1 VILCT
6 PVGTFEP
13 LLKQLGPS
21 LSAGTLLTD
30 VGSTKRS
37 VARLA
42 ESLLPVGVEFV
53 GSHPIAGSEKRGVEF
68 SRADLFSNQLCLL
81 TPTPRTKPS
90 ALEQIEKFWQSLGM
104 RTARINPEDH
114 DRLLADVSHLPHL
127 LAAALVAMQDD
138 AGLELCGKGFL
149 DTTRIAGG
157 DGGLWRD
164 ILLDNADNLRAGLRR
179 LQSQLAIVELM
190 LDSQSKD
197 ALRDWLDA
205 AARRRQNVLEKKL
218 REINPD

>member
-1 VILCT
+1 
-6 PVGTFEP
+6 
-13 LLKQLGPS
+13 
-21 LSAGTLLTD
+21 
-30 VGSTKRS
+30 
-37 VARLA
+37 
-42 ESLLPVGVEFV
+42 
-53 GSHPIAGSEKRGVEF
+53 
-68 SRADLFSNQLCLL
+68 
-81 TPTPRTKPS
+81 
-90 ALEQIEKFWQSLGM
+90 
-104 RTARINPEDH
+104 
-114 DRLLADVSHLPHL
+114 
-127 LAAALVAMQDD
+127 MQDD